1 IFTASKNRKIEMS
14 RLDGVL
20 WGALAGAS
28 FGLIPL
34 FTLPLI
40 ADGLSTDSILFY
52 RFAIAALMLSV
63 VLIIKGEDFRVSL
76 KQLLWLFVLGSLY
89 MSSAFFL
96 LWGYEFM
103 AAGIATAVHFLYPVC
118 VVVLMILFFGER
130 ASLVNIC
137 AVMLAVVG
145 VVVLSAGDSAS
156 VDVDVKGIV
165 IVVISS
171 LAYAFYIIGVKKT
184 GLEEM
189 GGFKLSFYVLL
200 VTALLFGV
208 KALLFGDGI
217 MPINSGESV
226 INVVLLA
233 FIPTVVSNF
242 ALVRAI
248 KTVGST
254 TTSILGALE
263 PMTAVTIGVLIFH
276 DLLKMAHVIGIFLI
290 IAAVVTIVIRKSKVN

>member
-1 IFTASKNRKIEMS
+1 MS

-63 VLIIKGEDFRVSL
+63 VLIIKKEDFRVSL

-118 VVVLMILFFGER
+118 VV
-130 ASLVNIC
+130 
-137 AVMLAVVG
+137 
-145 VVVLSAGDSAS
+145 
-156 VDVDVKGIV
+156 
-165 IVVISS
+165 
-171 LAYAFYIIGVKKT
+171 
-184 GLEEM
+184 
-189 GGFKLSFYVLL
+189 
-200 VTALLFGV
+200 
-208 KALLFGDGI
+208 
-217 MPINSGESV
+217 
-226 INVVLLA
+226 
-233 FIPTVVSNF
+233 
-242 ALVRAI
+242 
-248 KTVGST
+248 
-254 TTSILGALE
+254 
-263 PMTAVTIGVLIFH
+263 
-276 DLLKMAHVIGIFLI
+276 
-290 IAAVVTIVIRKSKVN
+290 